1 MKGKPMT
8 RLPLAL
14 YVAAVVCFAIALLSY
29 LSDDFEA
36 SNLGAWLVAGLLAD
50 ACAHVAERWPK

>member
-1 MKGKPMT
+1 MT